1 MLRNKVVSTLP
12 KSTIPT
18 ASSENNKKE
27 AIPPSDA
34 GPRKR
39 SKLSSGSSLDNNIF
53 AKNKKTTAQDDDNA
67 EIELNISLAE
77 PSCDVMLCTHLQLH
91 ESCTLLTDYD
101 PSYVVFYDPDIEII
115 RSIEVFQSSKAQRI
129 KVYFLMHGNYFFCNL
144 VIFFYRY

>member
-67 EIELNISLAE
+67 ESELNISLAE

-91 ESCTLLTDYD
+91 ELCTLLTDYD

-129 KVYFLMHGNYFFCNL
+129 KVYFLMHGNY
-144 VIFFYRY
+144 YS